1 VKLYGPAVETK
12 VVRESIPAAFF
23 INVAESG
30 PGLIAVKLTSS
41 EGKAVENYQVEDEG
55 DGIYKVTFI
64 PPKENTKITAN
75 IQFAGE
81 EVPNSPFV
89 MSVLPKAD
97 VDKVLVTGDIKKKD
111 VPASFPAKFNINTKN
126 AGIGDILVAIKDPQG
141 KPVLPKMENVD
152 EASNN
157 YNVSFVPHEIGTYQ
171 CSIKYDGKEVPGS
184 PFAINSLPVGDVRDI
199 QQFNLLKN

>member
-1 VKLYGPAVETK
+1 MVRAGVPA
-12 VVRESIPAAFF
+12 SFF
-23 INVAESG
+23 INVANSG

-75 IQFAGE
+75 IQFASE

-89 MSVLPKAD
+89 MDVLPKAD
-97 VDKVLVTGDIKKKD
+97 LDKVLVTGDVKKKE

-141 KPVLPKMENVD
+141 KPVLPKMESVGD
-152 EASNN
+152 GSNN
-157 YNVSFVPHEIGTYQ
+157 YNVSFVPHEVGPYQ
-171 CSIKYDGKEVPGS
+171 CSIKYDGKDLPES
-184 PFAINSLPVGDVRDI
+184 PFKVNSYPVGDVRFSFPCYEDP
-199 QQFNLLKN
+199 FHP